1 MGSIPRGGEEYFTR
15 GHLINLHTMVISLKD
30 SIDAM
35 APSAATP
42 IIVTSPQTAGYG
54 LNKLTVPTVSI
65 QPPNPTLMPTQA
77 NMIQLNNPL
86 LTPTV
91 LASQSVATA
100 LGNNEDPENF
110 FDGLNN
116 MDQ

>member
-1 MGSIPRGGEEYFTR
+1 MRFWRDGI
-15 GHLINLHTMVISLKD
+15 INRLDKGISPQL
-30 SIDAM
+30 
-35 APSAATP
+35 PPTP

-54 LNKLTVPTVSI
+54 LNQLAVPTVSI
-65 QPPNPTLMPTQA
+65 TPPNPTQTLMPTQA
-77 NMIQLNNPL
+77 NMIQLNNPF

-100 LGNNEDPENF
+100 MGNNEDPENF
-110 FDGLNN
+110 FDGLNH